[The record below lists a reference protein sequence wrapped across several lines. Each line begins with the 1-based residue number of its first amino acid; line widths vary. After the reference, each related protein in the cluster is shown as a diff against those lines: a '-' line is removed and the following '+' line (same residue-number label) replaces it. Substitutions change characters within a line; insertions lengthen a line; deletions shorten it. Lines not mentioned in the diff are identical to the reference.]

1 MKKKLIKRQ
10 FGGLLNLFKSSENP
24 LLKAPDYSGQKIPP
38 RGNYTKMGPL
48 EIDTPVDNN
57 TYGPYNLPGVTVTAP
72 NLKKAQLF
80 PYGQINVEANNGKTL
95 AYPSGNSPLQE
106 AVFRNKAKRQIAGNR
121 GQLFQNGGSFNG
133 LPLSFIQQFQLNQT
147 NPLTGKKPEVKGW
160 EINDGQ
166 FDVLTAQEG
175 DKLPSGNFN
184 KTNKFQIGGEVKQD
198 NTKVQKPIPGI
209 IRKDTR
215 IGMYDN
221 IPVRVD
227 NNYPYNDKWQLEAP
241 TRSINLPYGNTKMN
255 VKYPHVYGVELT
267 SLLPQYVQLINNKD
281 TSYYVQGKNDKYYP
295 VAGQTDR
302 PIFRNKFNKKASKVS
317 ESSYF
322 RIPYSLI
329 KE

>member
-1 MKKKLIKRQ
+1 MKKLIKRQ

-48 EIDTPVDNN
+48 EIDTPVDTN

-72 NLKKAQLF
+72 NLNKPQPF

-175 DKLPSGNFN
+175 DKLPTAQNAADRYRGGQRTTNSYKDFGDSVSVRGVQGISPWYKKSPIILETIRHSKSGP
-184 KTNKFQIGGEVKQD
+184 D
-198 NTKVQKPIPGI
+198 
-209 IRKDTR
+209 
-215 IGMYDN
+215 
-221 IPVRVD
+221 
-227 NNYPYNDKWQLEAP
+227 YNDTTYAERPAYFPLLQENVRAATNSKYLGKRNSAWSRFLGFFP
-241 TRSINLPYGNTKMN
+241 RRRS
-255 VKYPHVYGVELT
+255 
-267 SLLPQYVQLINNKD
+267 
-281 TSYYVQGKNDKYYP
+281 
-295 VAGQTDR
+295 
-302 PIFRNKFNKKASKVS
+302 
-317 ESSYF
+317 
-322 RIPYSLI
+322 
-329 KE
+329 